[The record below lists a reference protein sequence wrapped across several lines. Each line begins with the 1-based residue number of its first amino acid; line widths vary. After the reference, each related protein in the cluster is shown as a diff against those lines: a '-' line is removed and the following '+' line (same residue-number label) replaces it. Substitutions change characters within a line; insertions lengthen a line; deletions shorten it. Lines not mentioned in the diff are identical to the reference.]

1 MATIQSIV
9 DTVKTKATLISTSI
23 SLVAS
28 IGGAIVYVENNYA
41 HAEDVKEILTS
52 QKAMI
57 KNQERSQRSQI
68 MFQLE
73 YYDDRIKK
81 LTAELSLPK
90 GPGIRSKVE
99 VQSELDDIKKRR
111 ELARA
116 ALTE

>member
-1 MATIQSIV
+1 MATMKSMV
-9 DTVKTKATLISTSI
+9 ETVKTKATFISTCI

-41 HAEDVKEILTS
+41 HADDVKEILSS

-57 KNQERSQRSQI
+57 KNQERGQRSQI

-73 YYDDRIKK
+73 YYDDRIKR
-81 LTAELSLPK
+81 LTAELALPK
-90 GPGIRSKVE
+90 GQGVRSKVE
-99 VQSELDDIKKRR
+99 IQGELDDIKKRR

-116 ALTE
+116 SLTE